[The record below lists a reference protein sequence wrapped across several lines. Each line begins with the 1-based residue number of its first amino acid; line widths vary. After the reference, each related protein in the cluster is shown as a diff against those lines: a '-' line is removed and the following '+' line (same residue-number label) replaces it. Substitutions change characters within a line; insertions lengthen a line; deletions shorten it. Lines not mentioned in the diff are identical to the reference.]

1 LPAALGLQQENGAE
15 APYRGALNVVM
26 HADYEINQENI
37 PMSLIKSICRRGLGA
52 LVLAGLATA
61 TLGLAPAG
69 AATPDEIKARG
80 KLVVGVLTD
89 YPPFGGTDTQQQ
101 PAGYDADV
109 AKLFAKSL
117 GVKLELVPVT
127 GPNRI
132 PYLLTNKI
140 DVLIA
145 TFGITAE
152 RSKQVLFSNPYS
164 SLTIYVLAPKSLN
177 IKTAADLKSVSIAV
191 ARASTQD
198 TAITS
203 QVQAIGA
210 SNTILAQLNKDYPQL
225 KIEPKITL
233 REQPNGMA
241 FRKSDTALAEYANK
255 FIATIEQNG
264 ELSKINQKWFGVPL
278 GKLPPMPK
286 F

>member
-1 LPAALGLQQENGAE
+1 MFLSK
-15 APYRGALNVVM
+15 
-26 HADYEINQENI
+26 
-37 PMSLIKSICRRGLGA
+37 SLCRRGLGA
-52 LVLAGLATA
+52 LALAGIAA
-61 TLGLAPAG
+61 AILAPAPAR
-69 AATPDEIKARG
+69 AATPEEIKARG
-80 KLVVGVLTD
+80 KLMVGVLTD
-89 YPPFGGTDTQQQ
+89 YPPFGGTDAQQQ

-109 AKLFAKSL
+109 AKLLAKSL
-117 GVKLELVPVT
+117 GVQLELVPVT

-132 PYLLTNKI
+132 PYLLTNKV

-164 SLTIYVLAPKSLN
+164 TLTIYVLAPKSLN
-177 IKTAADLKSVSIAV
+177 IKGPEDLKSVSISV

-198 TAITS
+198 TAITAVAPQGTS
-203 QVQAIGA
+203 IKRFDDDATALQALISGQVQAMGA

-225 KIEPKITL
+225 NMEPKITL
-233 REQPNGMA
+233 REQANGMA

-255 FIATIEQNG
+255 FIADIEKSG
-264 ELSKINQKWFGVPL
+264 ELSAINQQWFGTPL
-278 GKLPPMPK
+278 TKLPPMPA

>member
-1 LPAALGLQQENGAE
+1 M
-15 APYRGALNVVM
+15 Y
-26 HADYEINQENI
+26 
-37 PMSLIKSICRRGLGA
+37 SSKSILRNIGSL
-52 LVLAGLATA
+52 LFAGVAA
-61 TLGLAPAG
+61 FTLSAVAAK

-80 KLVVGVLTD
+80 TLQVGVLTD
-89 YPPFGGTDTQQQ
+89 YPPFGGTDAQQQ

-109 AKLFAKSL
+109 ARLLAKSL

-140 DVLIA
+140 DILIA

-164 SLTIYVLAPKSLN
+164 TLTIYVLAPKN
-177 IKTAADLKSVSIAV
+177 ITVKTPEDLKNVTISV

-198 TAITS
+198 TAISAIAPPGTPLKRFDDDATALQALIS
-203 QVQAIGA
+203 GQVQGMGA

-225 KIEPKITL
+225 NIEPKITL
-233 REQPNGMA
+233 REQANGMA
-241 FRKSDTALAEYANK
+241 LRKADTALQEYANK
-255 FIATIEQNG
+255 FIAEAEKNG
-264 ELSKINQKWFGVPL
+264 DLNTINQRWFGIAL
-278 GKLPPMPK
+278 NKLPPMPT

>member
-1 LPAALGLQQENGAE
+1 MI
-15 APYRGALNVVM
+15 R
-26 HADYEINQENI
+26 
-37 PMSLIKSICRRGLGA
+37 SICRRSLGA
-52 LVLAGLATA
+52 LVFFSLAAA

-80 KLVVGVLTD
+80 KLMVGVLTD
-89 YPPFGGTDTQQQ
+89 YPPFGGTDAEQQ

-109 AKLFAKSL
+109 AKLLAKSL
-117 GVKLELVPVT
+117 GVQLELIPVT

-132 PYLLTNKI
+132 PYLLTNKV

-164 SLTIYVLAPKSLN
+164 TLTIYVLAPKSLN
-177 IKTAADLKSVSIAV
+177 IKTPEDLKSVTIAV

-198 TAITS
+198 TAITAIAPQGTPLKRYDDDATALQALIS
-203 QVQAIGA
+203 GQVQAIGA

-225 KIEPKITL
+225 GIEPKITL
-233 REQPNGMA
+233 KEQANGMA
-241 FRKSDTALAEYANK
+241 FRKGDTALAEYANK
-255 FIATIEQNG
+255 VIAEIEQNG
-264 ELSKINQKWFGVPL
+264 ELSKINEKWFGVPL
-278 GKLPPMPK
+278 TKLPPMPQ

>member
-1 LPAALGLQQENGAE
+1 MYFSKPVLRQVGSLLFAAA
-15 APYRGALNVVM
+15 AA
-26 HADYEINQENI
+26 I
-37 PMSLIKSICRRGLGA
+37 
-52 LVLAGLATA
+52 VLSSGT
-61 TLGLAPAG
+61 TK
-69 AATPDEIKARG
+69 AATPDEIKAKG
-80 KLVVGVLTD
+80 KLQVGVLTD
-89 YPPFGGTDTQQQ
+89 YPPFGGTDAQQQ

-109 AKLFAKSL
+109 AKLLAKAL
-117 GVKLELVPVT
+117 GVTLELVPVT

-164 SLTIYVLAPKSLN
+164 ALTIYLLAPKS
-177 IKTAADLKSVSIAV
+177 ITVKTPDDLKNLTVSV

-198 TAITS
+198 TALTAIAPPGSPLKRYDDDATALQALIS
-203 QVQAIGA
+203 GQVQAMGS

-225 KIEPKITL
+225 NIEPKLTL
-233 REQPNGMA
+233 REQANGMA
-241 FRKSDTALAEYANK
+241 FRKSDTALQEYANK
-255 FIATIEQNG
+255 FIEDVEKSG
-264 ELSKINQKWFGVPL
+264 ELSAINQRWFGTAL
-278 GKLPPMPK
+278 TKLPPMPT

>member
-1 LPAALGLQQENGAE
+1 MFHLKPIA
-15 APYRGALNVVM
+15 
-26 HADYEINQENI
+26 
-37 PMSLIKSICRRGLGA
+37 RRSLGA
-52 LVLAGLATA
+52 LLIAGLAAACLGPA
-61 TLGLAPAG
+61 T

-80 KLVVGVLTD
+80 KLMVGLLTD
-89 YPPFGGTDTQQQ
+89 YPPFGGTDAQQQ

-109 AKLFAKSL
+109 ARLMAKSL
-117 GVKLELVPVT
+117 GVQAELVPVT

-164 SLTIYVLAPKSLN
+164 ALTLYVLAPKSLN
-177 IKTAADLKSVSIAV
+177 IKTPEDLKGVTIGV

-198 TAITS
+198 TAISATAPAGTQIKRFDDDATTLQALIS
-203 QVQAIGA
+203 GQVQAMGG
-210 SNTILAQLNKDYPQL
+210 SNTILAQLHKDYPQL
-225 KIEPKITL
+225 GIEPKITL
-233 REQPNGMA
+233 REQANGMA
-241 FRKSDTALAEYANK
+241 FRKSDTALQQYANT
-255 FIATIEQNG
+255 FISEMEKSG
-264 ELSKINQKWFGVPL
+264 ELSAINQRWFGVPL
-278 GKLPPMPK
+278 EKLPPMPQ